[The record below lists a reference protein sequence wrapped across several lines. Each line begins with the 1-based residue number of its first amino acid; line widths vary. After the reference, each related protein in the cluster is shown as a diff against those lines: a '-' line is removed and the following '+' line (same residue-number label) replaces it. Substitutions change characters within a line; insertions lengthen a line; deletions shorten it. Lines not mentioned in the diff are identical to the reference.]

1 MTEVTARDK
10 VHAAIWKTARRR
22 NGFKLKQVRLEMDID
37 DRPSDETIRRVLRSL
52 VELGVLEHRKNSPWY
67 EIADEYSRR

>member
-10 VHAAIWKTARRR
+10 VHAAVWKTARRR
-22 NGFKLKQVRLEMDID
+22 NGFKLKQVRLNMDID

-52 VELGVLEHRKNSPWY
+52 VELGVLKHTENSPYY
-67 EIADEYSRR
+67 ELSDDYR